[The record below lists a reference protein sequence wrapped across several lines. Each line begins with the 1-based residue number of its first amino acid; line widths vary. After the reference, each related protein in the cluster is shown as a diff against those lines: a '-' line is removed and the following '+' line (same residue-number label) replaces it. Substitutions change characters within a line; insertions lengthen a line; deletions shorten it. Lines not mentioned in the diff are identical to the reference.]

1 MSGSFADIGRTALK
15 LSTKNAVNEAA
26 KKLFPL
32 YGQLSD
38 AAFEIREANSGEDE
52 FIRHMIYMR
61 NLGYNNYIPQR
72 VNFPKLNSQII
83 KQMATSEGFQDDLYA
98 QQQLQNAIREQQ
110 IYPVNWK

>member
-38 AAFEIREANSGEDE
+38 NSGEDE

-83 KQMATSEGFQDDLYA
+83 KQMVTSEGFQDDLYA

-110 IYPVNWK
+110 IYPVNRK

>member
-1 MSGSFADIGRTALK
+1 MSGSFADIGRTAFK
-15 LSTKNAVNEAA
+15 LGTKNAVNETA

-38 AAFEIREANSGEDE
+38 AAFEIREANSGED
-52 FIRHMIYMR
+52 RHMIYMR

-83 KQMATSEGFQDDLYA
+83 KQMAKSEGFQDDLYA

-110 IYPVNWK
+110 IYPVNRK

>member
-1 MSGSFADIGRTALK
+1 MSGSFANIGRTAFK
-15 LSTKNAVNEAA
+15 LGTKNAVNETA
-26 KKLFPL
+26 KKLFPF

-52 FIRHMIYMR
+52 FIRHMIHMR
-61 NLGYNNYIPQR
+61 NLGYNNYVPQR

-83 KQMATSEGFQDDLYA
+83 KQIAMSEGFQDDLYA

>member
-52 FIRHMIYMR
+52 FIRH
-61 NLGYNNYIPQR
+61 NNYIPQR

-83 KQMATSEGFQDDLYA
+83 KQMVTSEGFQDDLYA

-110 IYPVNWK
+110 IYPVNRK

>member
-1 MSGSFADIGRTALK
+1 MSGSFADIGRTAFK
-15 LSTKNAVNEAA
+15 LGTKNAVNETA
-26 KKLFPL
+26 KKLFPF

-38 AAFEIREANSGEDE
+38 AAFEICEANSGEDE
-52 FIRHMIYMR
+52 FIRHMIHMR

-83 KQMATSEGFQDDLYA
+83 KQMAKSEGFQDDLYA

-110 IYPVNWK
+110 IYPVNRK